1 MTRSA
6 HKVIIVLFPL
16 LLLLTQAGRA
26 ANLDVFLQDVSG
38 GQGVGK
44 ADINGSRFVV
54 KVARLTPTT
63 EFSVVVRGT
72 FPEGSVALGRFL
84 TGKRGGARF
93 RIETTDIDLSLVEE
107 VEVRLS
113 DAGGGTV
120 VMRGLAR

>member
-1 MTRSA
+1 MKQSA
-6 HKVIIVLFPL
+6 LKVVIFLFTL
-16 LLLLTQAGRA
+16 LLLSAQAGRA
-26 ANLDVFLQDVSG
+26 ANLNVILQDVSG

-63 EFSVVVRGT
+63 EFNVVVRGT
-72 FPEGSVALGRFL
+72 FSEESLVLGRFL

-93 RIETTDIDLSLVEE
+93 RIETTDIYLSLVKE

-113 DAGGGTV
+113 EAGGGTL
-120 VMRGLAR
+120 VMRGLVR